1 MKFLHSM
8 LFRIAIVTI
17 ACALSSCSTAK
28 NDVVFHSFEF
38 NANWDSPD
46 IEVLDY
52 RYGNSKNPGTHPPD
66 MALEGGQIAQRS
78 ATGGYMLVGDFLYV
92 KWRIKGA
99 NKIYESNVDLRSRLP
114 RNMFDNTI
122 YFVIKGPQLY
132 VYLVTPKKSPPGAPS
147 NGLRM
152 YGSREVKTIYPD

>member
-1 MKFLHSM
+1 
-8 LFRIAIVTI
+8 
-17 ACALSSCSTAK
+17 
-28 NDVVFHSFEF
+28 
-38 NANWDSPD
+38 
-46 IEVLDY
+46 
-52 RYGNSKNPGTHPPD
+52 
-66 MALEGGQIAQRS
+66 
-78 ATGGYMLVGDFLYV
+78 MLVGDFLYV

-132 VYLVTPKKSPPGAPS
+132 VYLVAPKKSPPGAPS

-152 YGSREVKTIYPD
+152 YGSQIVKVLYPD